1 MAILSA
7 ELTNFVEKLPVP
19 NSINWSGKKH
29 LTNETKNHAH
39 TVLSGCPDFQGSQV
53 NCSTY
58 AEVELRNQFSHVN
71 ACLGTES
78 CATKAIKRTECE
90 LGEGQHVLR
99 YGFSNILEPEQI
111 ISSKHNDKRNYA
123 NKNIVLV
130 NEVVIYLFL
139 MLTLW

>member
-1 MAILSA
+1 M
-7 ELTNFVEKLPVP
+7 
-19 NSINWSGKKH
+19 
-29 LTNETKNHAH
+29 
-39 TVLSGCPDFQGSQV
+39 
-53 NCSTY
+53 STY

-78 CATKAIKRTECE
+78 CATKAIKRTEYE